1 MVDVS
6 KLVRARMANT
16 PPAGPHPD
24 AGQLTAFVEQSLIAR
39 EREGVLAHLA
49 TCAECREVIALAAP
63 EAAAAASNAPG
74 KSWFTLPFMRWGA
87 VAAAVAVVAVAVVL
101 QAPRVSQMN
110 RV

>member
-39 EREGVLAHLA
+39 ERESVLAHLA
-49 TCAECREVIALAAP
+49 TCADCREVVTLAAP
-63 EAAAAASNAPG
+63 ETASAAAASGAPG

-87 VAAAVAVVAVAVVL
+87 IAAAVALVAL
-101 QAPRVSQMN
+101 
-110 RV
+110 